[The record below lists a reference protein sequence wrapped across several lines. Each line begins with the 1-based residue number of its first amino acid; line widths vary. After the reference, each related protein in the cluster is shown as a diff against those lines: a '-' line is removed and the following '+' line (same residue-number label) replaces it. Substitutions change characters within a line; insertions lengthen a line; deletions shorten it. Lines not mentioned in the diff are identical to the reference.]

1 MTMESNMTAT
11 SFAAEFAA
19 TEEEWRR
26 AAEAALKGRSLD
38 SVLSHRTIDGVSVDA
53 IASRA
58 APRTI
63 AGRPAGAPWIAMTRI
78 DLADPSEANAQALE
92 DLNNGAT
99 GLSLT
104 LAGQGIGQGL
114 RIESLSD
121 LDRTLDGVLLDLAPI
136 HLDLAPYEGR
146 IATAMLAALVERRGL
161 APASV
166 KALFGVDLL
175 RDLSRTGALARAWP
189 DMRRR
194 FAGVAEDITARGFA
208 GPVVLADSR
217 VVHCA
222 GASEIQELATV
233 LGSATDHVRAMIDH
247 GFTLEAAAG
256 QIAFAFACDAQ
267 QFASIAKLRAA
278 RLLWARWREE
288 AGLAPAPVHIHA
300 ETSRRMMT
308 QRDAH
313 TNMVRTT
320 IAAFAAGVGGADSIV
335 VLPYTHAFGASDAD
349 SRRLARNAQSIILEE
364 SNAYRVADPAAGA
377 GAIERLTDKFA
388 EAGWRTFRE
397 IERQGGLFEALRS
410 GFWQTQI
417 LEIRAARAEAVATRR
432 APLVGVSEFP
442 QSGEVPPS
450 LAPQPAVDSPAP
462 SAASRT
468 VGEFG
473 DDAAGFRAIVA
484 ALAAG
489 ASVADIRLASRPR
502 PTASATPLDLDR
514 LASPFEELR
523 AVNEGAARRPRAFL
537 ALLGPIARH
546 APRAGFVRNLLTA
559 GGVEAV
565 DGPIGAEPLAAAAA
579 WRASGAPL
587 AILCG
592 SDDAYDEQAAACVAA
607 LRAAGA
613 TVWLAGRPKNA
624 AELQEA
630 GVSRLVAAGD
640 NALDVLRE
648 ASKLAAVV
656 DARAG
661 EAS

>member
-1 MTMESNMTAT
+1 MTAT
-11 SFAAEFAA
+11 NFAAEFAA

-26 AAEAALKGRSLD
+26 AAETALKGRPLD

-53 IASRA
+53 IAPRA
-58 APRTI
+58 APRAV

-78 DLADPSEANAQALE
+78 DLADPAQANAQALE
-92 DLNNGAT
+92 DLHNGAT

-146 IATAMLAALVERRGL
+146 IAAAMLAALVERRGL

-194 FAGVAEDITARGFA
+194 FAGVAEDIGARGFTS
-208 GPVVLADSR
+208 PVVLADSR

-233 LGSATDHVRAMIDH
+233 LASATEHVRAMIDH

-288 AGLAPAPVHIHA
+288 AGLAPGPVHVHA

-377 GAIERLTDKFA
+377 GAIELLTDKFA

-410 GFWQTQI
+410 GFWGLRRGPPALGRRDAGPQAEHRLLQIGAGQRLVQTRHVPMRLRNGEIVIAAREHERHAAARKLLSQLEDGLVVEVDVEQREVRRAGGQQFARLIDAAARPDRFAAERRHDSFHVGGDQELILHDQNLPAGERQI
-417 LEIRAARAEAVATRR
+417 LGRRHASCSPSSPWPRGNWMVARSPSTSNSSEVA
-432 APLVGVSEFP
+432 
-442 QSGEVPPS
+442 
-450 LAPQPAVDSPAP
+450 AP
-462 SAASRT
+462 SS
-468 VGEFG
+468 
-473 DDAAGFRAIVA
+473 
-484 ALAAG
+484 
-489 ASVADIRLASRPR
+489 
-502 PTASATPLDLDR
+502 
-514 LASPFEELR
+514 
-523 AVNEGAARRPRAFL
+523 
-537 ALLGPIARH
+537 
-546 APRAGFVRNLLTA
+546 
-559 GGVEAV
+559 
-565 DGPIGAEPLAAAAA
+565 
-579 WRASGAPL
+579 
-587 AILCG
+587 
-592 SDDAYDEQAAACVAA
+592 
-607 LRAAGA
+607 
-613 TVWLAGRPKNA
+613 
-624 AELQEA
+624 
-630 GVSRLVAAGD
+630 
-640 NALDVLRE
+640 
-648 ASKLAAVV
+648 
-656 DARAG
+656 
-661 EAS
+661 